1 MKLFVNG
8 PVVSENY
15 QKLSAALLGSG
26 INVVSALEDFDFA
39 LPLFDPITQECADIA
54 TAKGK
59 YFPDTGFITKSGLE
73 TKCLASGVSMLPKTL
88 LTIENLRACTH
99 SHFII
104 KPDLW
109 SGAKHPYP
117 YVYRIFTMSQIEDVV
132 SMIGS
137 NSTDGFIIQNA
148 YIDESTQETYLLFVD
163 GVVNGSGVVHFNPIA
178 DKWMLNTSTD
188 DGHITHKA
196 GIREVSSD
204 DKFGFKAKVLKLLQD
219 NNIRNTP
226 FKAQAIVDVPNGQC
240 FITDWSWGIMP
251 YTHLNVLTPDYLADH
266 LKFAYDMSAT
276 VTKPID
282 KAIVMHHIA
291 FPKEDW
297 NLSTEDF
304 DQKYA
309 SASQAAG
316 VKRAEQLRSR
326 GSVQPTVSNFY
337 VLFGVAAGS
346 VDDGRTKLTAFQS
359 QVSSV

>member
-1 MKLFVNG
+1 
-8 PVVSENY
+8 
-15 QKLSAALLGSG
+15 
-26 INVVSALEDFDFA
+26 
-39 LPLFDPITQECADIA
+39 
-54 TAKGK
+54 
-59 YFPDTGFITKSGLE
+59 
-73 TKCLASGVSMLPKTL
+73 MLPKTA

-109 SGAKHPYP
+109 SGAKHPRP
-117 YVYRIFTMSQIEDVV
+117 YVYRIFGSSQIEDVV
-132 SMIGS
+132 SMIGDD
-137 NSTDGFIIQNA
+137 STERFIIQNA
-148 YIDESTQETYLLFVD
+148 YIDDSTQETYLLFVD
-163 GVVNGSGVVHFNPIA
+163 GVVNGSGAVHFNPIA
-178 DKWMLNTSTD
+178 DKWMLNTNTD

-251 YTHLNVLTPDYLADH
+251 YTHLNVLTPDYLIDH

-297 NLSTEDF
+297 NLSTEEF

-309 SASQAAG
+309 AASQSAG
-316 VKRAEQLRSR
+316 VKRAEALRGY
-326 GSVQPTVSNFY
+326 GSVQPVATSFY
-337 VLFGVAAGS
+337 VLFGVAADS
-346 VDDGRTKLTAFQS
+346 VDDGKTKLTAFQS